1 MYCKAAATDSTRC
14 SNLMIV
20 TAKSLKINSFLCVKY
35 NGVTAQSVVKNPRH
49 DFVLPHA
56 DRKNAERL
64 AKTVG

>member
-1 MYCKAAATDSTRC
+1 
-14 SNLMIV
+14 MIV